1 MYFEYMK
8 SCAMEMGIELDEI
21 SYGKF
26 IKYSEML
33 IDWNSRI
40 NLTAITD
47 MDGIVKKHFIDSL
60 KIFEF
65 SKLKNARKVIDVG
78 TGAGFPG
85 IPMKIVNDQFEMTL
99 LDSLNKRIEYLKE
112 VCKELE
118 LRNINFVH
126 ARAEDGAKMPEH
138 REKYDIAVSRAVANM
153 AVLSE
158 LCLPFVRQGGY
169 FIALKGPGVETELN
183 ESKKAITEM
192 GGKLLEVI
200 NVTIKDTD
208 LNHNIVVVEKIGK
221 TPLKY
226 PRQAGLVSKKPIK

>member
-118 LRNINFVH
+118 LRNVNFVH

>member
-1 MYFEYMK
+1 
-8 SCAMEMGIELDEI
+8 MEMGIELDEI

-118 LRNINFVH
+118 LRNVNFVH

>member
-1 MYFEYMK
+1 MYFDYMK
-8 SCAMEMGIELDEI
+8 SCADEI
-21 SYGKF
+21 GIDFDEIAYEKF
-26 IKYSEML
+26 IRYSEML

-47 MDGIVKKHFIDSL
+47 MDGIIKKHFIDSL

-65 SKLKNARKVIDVG
+65 TKLSKALKVIDVG

-85 IPMKIVNDQFEMTL
+85 IPMKIVNNEFELTL

-112 VCKELE
+112 VCRELG
-118 LRNINFVH
+118 LNNVNFVH
-126 ARAEDGAKMPEH
+126 SRAEDGAKMPEH

-183 ESKKAITEM
+183 EAKRAISEM

-208 LNHNIVVVEKIGK
+208 LNHNIVVVEKVSR
-221 TPLKY
+221 TPQKY
-226 PRQAGLVSKKPIK
+226 PRQAGIVTKKPIR

>member
-1 MYFEYMK
+1 
-8 SCAMEMGIELDEI
+8 MEMGIELDEI

>member
-8 SCAMEMGIELDEI
+8 SCAMDMGIELDEI
-21 SYGKF
+21 SYGKL

-118 LRNINFVH
+118 LRNVNFVH

>member
-8 SCAMEMGIELDEI
+8 ACANEMELEFDE
-21 SYGKF
+21 SAYGKF

-47 MDGIVKKHFIDSL
+47 MDGIIKKHFIDSL

-65 SKLKNARKVIDVG
+65 SNLRNARKVIDVG

-85 IPMKIVNDQFEMTL
+85 IPMKIVNDQFELTL

-118 LRNINFVH
+118 LNNVNFVH

-158 LCLPFVRQGGY
+158 LCLPFVKQGGY
-169 FIALKGPGVETELN
+169 FIALKGPGVEIELN

-221 TPLKY
+221 TPSKY